1 MSDKKWVVYLV
12 GCSDNSLYCGISND
26 IKSRLME
33 HDSGKGAKYTRSRS
47 PVDLVGIS
55 PEMTKSE
62 ALKLEYS
69 IKQLPADK
77 KIAALKRKENGMTIL
92 KKDLQALNKDVK
104 ALGRKMNKLIKEF
117 DKGKKT
123 KVTKKI
129 TAKPVKAKTIK
140 KAPAKKAPAKKK
152 PAKLTATDKVLKII
166 RGSKRGVNAATLMK
180 KTGFDNKKIRN
191 ILHRTYNQGKIK
203 RVGKGI
209 YVGA

>member
-1 MSDKKWVVYLV
+1 MA
-12 GCSDNSLYCGISND
+12 IS
-26 IKSRLME
+26 
-33 HDSGKGAKYTRSRS
+33 
-47 PVDLVGIS
+47 
-55 PEMTKSE
+55 
-62 ALKLEYS
+62 
-69 IKQLPADK
+69 
-77 KIAALKRKENGMTIL
+77 
-92 KKDLQALNKDVK
+92 KKDLQTLNKDIK
-104 ALGRKMNKLIKEF
+104 ALSKTVDNLLKAAEKSE
-117 DKGKKT
+117 KT
-123 KVTKKI
+123 KVAKKT